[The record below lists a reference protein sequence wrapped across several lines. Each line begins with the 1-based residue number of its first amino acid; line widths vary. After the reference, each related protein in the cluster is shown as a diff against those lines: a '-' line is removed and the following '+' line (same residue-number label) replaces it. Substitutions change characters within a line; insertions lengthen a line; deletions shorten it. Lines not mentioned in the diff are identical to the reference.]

1 MLAIDTL
8 KLARRLREGAGFT
21 PEHAEAV
28 AETFAEAMTEQVAS
42 KSDLRETELRL
53 TASIEKVRTG
63 LEAKIAQLDGKIDKV
78 AVDLEAKIDRVRTG
92 LEAKIDKVRTD
103 LEAKIDRVRTDLE
116 AKIDKLDAKIETS
129 AANTKADILKWMF
142 GALAAQTALI
152 AGLFKLLH

>member
-53 TASIEKVRTG
+53 SAGLRETELHLTANIEKVRTELETKIDMVRTG
-63 LEAKIAQLDGKIDKV
+63 LEARISQLDSKLDKTR
-78 AVDLEAKIDRVRTG
+78 VDLE
-92 LEAKIDKVRTD
+92 
-103 LEAKIDRVRTDLE
+103 
-116 AKIDKLDAKIETS
+116 AKIETS

-142 GALAAQTALI
+142 GAMAAQTALI
-152 AGLFKLLH
+152 AGLIKLIH

>member
-42 KSDLRETELRL
+42 KSDLRETELHL
-53 TASIEKVRTG
+53 TASIE
-63 LEAKIAQLDGKIDKV
+63 
-78 AVDLEAKIDRVRTG
+78 
-92 LEAKIDKVRTD
+92 KVRTD

-116 AKIDKLDAKIETS
+116 AKIGQLDTKIGQLDAKIETS

-152 AGLFKLLH
+152 AGLMKLIH